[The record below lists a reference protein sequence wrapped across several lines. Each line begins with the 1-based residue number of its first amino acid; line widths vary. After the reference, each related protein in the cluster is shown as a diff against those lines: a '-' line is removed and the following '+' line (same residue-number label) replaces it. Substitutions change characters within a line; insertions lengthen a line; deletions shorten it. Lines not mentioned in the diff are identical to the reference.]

1 MFNEL
6 INPAFRMPATNQ
18 RFNQEH
24 TCDLDAHFLY
34 AEPVRSSNWRINA
47 NN

>member
-24 TCDLDAHFLY
+24 TCDLDSHFLY